1 MVALAILADV
11 EPVRPARRKKRNL
24 AINLVKMSVSAQRT
38 VFPGRQDAGLYGRR
52 DARRYIFRL
61 ALGISDTRFRLARFF
76 CTDDGM
82 SKLFR
87 NVPCLTHERM
97 SPLLVVV
104 GCSPSPA
111 GGAGRREAG
120 A

>member
-61 ALGISDTRFRLARFF
+61 PLGIPDTHSRRGRGLILLMMGLTPENLRRRININHGKGKNSETRKRLQSRF
-76 CTDDGM
+76 
-82 SKLFR
+82 
-87 NVPCLTHERM
+87 
-97 SPLLVVV
+97 
-104 GCSPSPA
+104 
-111 GGAGRREAG
+111 
-120 A
+120 

>member
-1 MVALAILADV
+1 MKTKTLIPL
-11 EPVRPARRKKRNL
+11 
-24 AINLVKMSVSAQRT
+24 II
-38 VFPGRQDAGLYGRR
+38 AGLLCGWATQTVRAQ
-52 DARRYIFRL
+52 D
-61 ALGISDTRFRLARFF
+61 
-76 CTDDGM
+76 M